1 MWGNSRI
8 HGSDIA
14 NAAMLNHQCD
24 DYFDLLHHCNVFV
37 FIFSVSSLPSFKE
50 HLFQGIHF
58 SGCVVP
64 RNLNNHKYVQ
74 FLIAWR
80 KMHGFIV
87 FFQVVSVMVKDEKF
101 SIKRYNANKNYFCA
115 LHEVSGIIL
124 PVVLNF
130 EESEFSS

>member
-1 MWGNSRI
+1 
-8 HGSDIA
+8 
-14 NAAMLNHQCD
+14 
-24 DYFDLLHHCNVFV
+24 
-37 FIFSVSSLPSFKE
+37 
-50 HLFQGIHF
+50 
-58 SGCVVP
+58 
-64 RNLNNHKYVQ
+64 
-74 FLIAWR
+74 
-80 KMHGFIV
+80 MHGFIV

>member
-80 KMHGFIV
+80 KMHGFMV

-101 SIKRYNANKNYFCA
+101 SIKDTMPIK
-115 LHEVSGIIL
+115 IIFAHY
-124 PVVLNF
+124 VKCQ
-130 EESEFSS
+130 E